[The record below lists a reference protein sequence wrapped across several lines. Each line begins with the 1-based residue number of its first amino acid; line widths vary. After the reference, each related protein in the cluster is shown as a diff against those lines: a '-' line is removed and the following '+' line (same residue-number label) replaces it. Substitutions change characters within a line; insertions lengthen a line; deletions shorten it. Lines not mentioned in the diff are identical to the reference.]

1 VLLDIA
7 RAFSLARMPTR
18 TAIGKLSTHL
28 LLGIYASLA
37 PLFMSLLEKKP
48 PLGRVQHLGA
58 ARHERAPDCP
68 LHRPAALRRRVR
80 FFAQVW
86 MVWPFRHGV
95 PHSAG
100 GVLRPPSTY
109 TTASWRTNS
118 RSRGSWSPKR
128 STIFSAMKWCR
139 ISQPTRRCS
148 ASGTMSLT
156 PRFMRACPQGA
167 GDAHFSARPLRAE
180 ICVTPVCELSAVGL
194 AHVYR
199 GGMGEIRARY
209 MRGTCAVHARLTPR
223 RSCLPCDPPPP
234 GIPRSGFFPYR
245 TAGAWRQPGRPC
257 PPYAVLLPALWR
269 TGWERLSSPCRRQ
282 TGRPE

>member
-1 VLLDIA
+1 MNTRLIA
-7 RAFSLARMPTR
+7 RCTGPRPFDGACGFYS
-18 TAIGKLSTHL
+18 
-28 LLGIYASLA
+28 A
-37 PLFMSLLEKKP
+37 PLAMNARLIARCTGPRPFD
-48 PLGRVQHLGA
+48 GA
-58 ARHERAPDCP
+58 CGF
-68 LHRPAALRRRVR
+68 LRKFGWCCHFV
-80 FFAQVW
+80 
-86 MVWPFRHGV
+86 MVWRTT
-95 PHSAG
+95 HSAG

-180 ICVTPVCELSAVGL
+180 ICVAPVCELSAVGL

-199 GGMGEIRARY
+199 GVWGRY
-209 MRGTCAVHARLTPR
+209 ARGTCAVHARYMRVSRLDDLACRVTPR
-223 RSCLPCDPPPP
+223 RPVFLDPDFSPIEQPAH
-234 GIPRSGFFPYR
+234 GVSQGGLAHLMLFCFP
-245 TAGAWRQPGRPC
+245 
-257 PPYAVLLPALWR
+257 LF
-269 TGWERLSSPCRRQ
+269 
-282 TGRPE
+282 